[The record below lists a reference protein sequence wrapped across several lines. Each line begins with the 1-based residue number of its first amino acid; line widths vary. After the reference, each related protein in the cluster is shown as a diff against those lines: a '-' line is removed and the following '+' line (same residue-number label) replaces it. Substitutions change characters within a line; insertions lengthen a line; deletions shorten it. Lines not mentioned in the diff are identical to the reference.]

1 MRITGYA
8 LMKTA
13 LKQLSLRVD
22 SNIEELRKLAD
33 SRGLSVTYVVRTAI
47 DNGLTKT
54 REQLKKLPTKRVNRL
69 KIAAMIATT
78 CALFFFG
85 GQTRAATVDTQFV
98 TNGRS
103 MQPLFHK
110 GDWVFC
116 SPAQPSQLK
125 VGDIIAYQAEWGYHE
140 IVMHRITEIH
150 GQHIFTK
157 GDNNAH
163 GDPGFTTPDH
173 IKGVAQW
180 AIASHKFVILSQ

>member
-78 CALFFFG
+78 CALFFF
-85 GQTRAATVDTQFV
+85 
-98 TNGRS
+98 
-103 MQPLFHK
+103 
-110 GDWVFC
+110 
-116 SPAQPSQLK
+116 
-125 VGDIIAYQAEWGYHE
+125 WGAN
-140 IVMHRITEIH
+140 T
-150 GQHIFTK
+150 GCD
-157 GDNNAH
+157 G
-163 GDPGFTTPDH
+163 
-173 IKGVAQW
+173 
-180 AIASHKFVILSQ
+180 